1 MNRVVGL
8 QGVEELEKLLESETW
23 EWNTGMAKVA
33 DGQMDLLGQVRSFA
47 VCLGLLMS
55 SGEWT
60 HCLWI

>member
-1 MNRVVGL
+1 M
-8 QGVEELEKLLESETW
+8 EELEKLLESETW

-60 HCLWI
+60 HCLWL